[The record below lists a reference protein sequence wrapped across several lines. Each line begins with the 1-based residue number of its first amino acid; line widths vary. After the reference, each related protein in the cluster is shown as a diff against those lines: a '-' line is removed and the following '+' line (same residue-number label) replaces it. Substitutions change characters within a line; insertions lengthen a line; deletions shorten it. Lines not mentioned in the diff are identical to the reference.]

1 MYQPRHHERG
11 REHRH
16 DRDREHRHDGRDG
29 RHRHPQE
36 QWEDQRLGGYRGGG
50 YPEGAG
56 PMQRGYGTQPM
67 AVRQPQGYQQQQQGY
82 PVAGY
87 AMQPGPRYQ
96 QPAVA
101 QWSAPQVAV
110 SGPGYQQHGG
120 YPTDGYQQRGYA
132 PHAQD
137 RPTGSGYQQP
147 QAGHM
152 PHTQDRPA
160 GSGSG
165 YQQPQQGHVE
175 AQDRS
180 GHQQQ
185 SEYPSQGRDEFR
197 NPSYQTYPVDSQT
210 GISRIQNY
218 DLRQYNGQQDH
229 QGITQGDVARTN
241 GHLHGTDTR
250 KDKRSSDGG
259 NWFSRTSGNR
269 RKDRHSSPGD
279 ALDDGNHP
287 VRRRRVVSDRRQH
300 KRKSGQVQIVN
311 PMGMRLRRQIP
322 DFDFAAFAEQLNDEE
337 LKEFDTRQPV
347 IPEPDYS
354 DEEEEEEEGEE
365 EEEEKKD
372 EAKEELD
379 EERDD
384 QERKDSEIDLQFTR
398 DENVDTGA
406 RESVSIE
413 KSRPKTKK
421 KSERRQFV
429 KETTGLMKDELV
441 FFLSLIRACL
451 CVVLLMCVHSTVSCV
466 YC

>member
-1 MYQPRHHERG
+1 MYQPRHHE
-11 REHRH
+11 
-16 DRDREHRHDGRDG
+16 RDREHRHDGREHRHDRSG
-29 RHRHPQE
+29 HRHPQE
-36 QWEDQRLGGYRGGG
+36 KWEDQRQREHHGGG
-50 YPEGAG
+50 YPEQLG

-67 AVRQPQGYQQQQQGY
+67 AVRQPQGYQQQQQQQQQKQQGY
-82 PVAGY
+82 PVASY
-87 AMQPGPRYQ
+87 ATQPGLRYQ
-96 QPAVA
+96 QQAV
-101 QWSAPQVAV
+101 PQVAV
-110 SGPGYQQHGG
+110 SGPGYQQHEG
-120 YPTDGYQQRGYA
+120 YPIDGYQQRGYA

-137 RPTGSGYQQP
+137 RPVGSGYQQP
-147 QAGHM
+147 QAGHV
-152 PHTQDRPA
+152 
-160 GSGSG
+160 
-165 YQQPQQGHVE
+165 PQT
-175 AQDRS
+175 QDRS

-197 NPSYQTYPVDSQT
+197 NPSYQTYPVDSHQT
-210 GISRIQNY
+210 GISRIQNQ
-218 DLRQYNGQQDH
+218 DLRYNGQQDH
-229 QGITQGDVARTN
+229 QWMTEGDVARTN
-241 GHLHGTDTR
+241 GPSHRTDMR

-259 NWFSRTSGNR
+259 NWFSRGSGNR

-279 ALDDGNHP
+279 ELEEGSHP
-287 VRRRRVVSDRRQH
+287 VRRRRVVSDRRQR

-354 DEEEEEEEGEE
+354 DEEEEEGEE
-365 EEEEKKD
+365 EEEKEE

-379 EERDD
+379 EVQDD
-384 QERKDSEIDLQFTR
+384 QERKDSEIDLHWMR
-398 DENVDTGA
+398 DEKVDKGA

-441 FFLSLIRACL
+441 IFLSFSCSSMFMCRTAYGCSFDSVLCLLPISTRL
-451 CVVLLMCVHSTVSCV
+451 CVLVQS
-466 YC
+466 